1 MINQNELFNNLTD
14 LANDPASGFYWT
26 DQMFTDGRV
35 YRIFN
40 YRLSSYQF
48 WIKPD
53 ALYGRGTVFDVTD
66 TDKPVLVS
74 LCMPK
79 FFNLDENPMAVTTE
93 ELDTLAPDQYKVC
106 NKADGSLITLFRN
119 HNGELIVKSKGSLYS
134 DQAIAARK
142 YIEEQKSQNI
152 MEFIDANC
160 TPNSSVNM
168 EWVAPDNLIVLRYN
182 EAKLIPLNTV
192 DHTTGKVTPFN
203 VDIVHLSTVQEMK
216 SRSNIEG
223 VVVYL
228 ADGRM
233 VKVKTDWYVALHRVR
248 DDINNPKRIAASVL
262 EEASDDMK
270 SAFPE
275 FKEHIEKI
283 EYKVIGTW
291 NRLQTVLPELDLTVK
306 HELQLGTSFKDIAL
320 KCKDL
325 SSEVAATQN
334 LNSFDSFFFNYCMV
348 VMRNKQFDNTK
359 LKELVIDY
367 CVKDD
372 ATSTLN

>member
-1 MINQNELFNNLTD
+1 MINQNELFNNLMS
-14 LANDPASGFYWT
+14 LVNDPTSGFYWT
-26 DQMFTDGRV
+26 DQMYTDGRV

-40 YRLSSYQF
+40 YRLSSYQH

-53 ALYGRGTVFDVTD
+53 ALYGRGTVYDVTD
-66 TDKPVLVS
+66 TDKPILVS

-93 ELDTLAPDQYKVC
+93 ELDTLTPDQYRVR
-106 NKADGSLITLFRN
+106 NKEDGSLITLFRS
-119 HNGELIVKSKGSLYS
+119 HNGELVVKSKGSLFS

-168 EWVAPDNLIVLRYN
+168 EWVAPDNLIVLRYS
-182 EAKLIPLNTV
+182 EARLIPLNTV
-192 DHTTGKVTPFN
+192 NHVTGKVTPFN
-203 VDIVHLSTVQEMK
+203 IDSVQFKTVQEMK
-216 SRSNIEG
+216 SRQGIEG

-228 ADGRM
+228 ADDRM

-248 DDINNPKRIAASVL
+248 DDINNPKRIAAAVL

-283 EYKVIGTW
+283 ECKIIGTW
-291 NRLQTVLPELDLTVK
+291 NRLQVVLQRLHLIVEREL
-306 HELQLGTSFKDIAL
+306 ELGTSFKDIAL

-325 SSEVAATQN
+325 TGEIAASQN
-334 LNSFDSFFFNYCMV
+334 LDTFDSFLFSYCMG
-348 VMRNKQFDNTK
+348 VMRNKQFDDTK

-367 CVKDD
+367 CVRDD
-372 ATSTLN
+372 PISTIN

>member
-1 MINQNELFNNLTD
+1 MINQNKLFNNLMD
-14 LANDPASGFYWT
+14 LVSDPTSGFYYAEQTYT
-26 DQMFTDGRV
+26 DNRV

-40 YRLSSYQF
+40 YRLSSYQH
-48 WIKPD
+48 WIKPG
-53 ALYGRGTVFDVTD
+53 ALYGRGTVYDVTD
-66 TDKPVLVS
+66 TSKPVLVS

-93 ELDTLAPDQYKVC
+93 ELDTLTPDRYSVR

-119 HNGELIVKSKGSLYS
+119 RNGELVVKSKGSLYS

-160 TPNSSVNM
+160 AADSSVNM

-182 EAKLIPLNTV
+182 VPRLIPLNTV
-192 DHTTGKVTPFN
+192 NHVTGEVTPFD
-203 VDIVHLSTVQEMK
+203 VDVVLLTTVQEMK
-216 SRSNIEG
+216 SRCNTEG

-228 ADGRM
+228 TDGRM

-248 DDINNPKRIAASVL
+248 DDINNPKRIAAAVL

-283 EYKVIGTW
+283 EYTVIETW
-291 NRLQTVLPELDLTVK
+291 NRIQVVMQDLDLVVK
-306 HELQLGTSFKDIAL
+306 REVELGTSFKDIAL
-320 KCKDL
+320 KCKFL
-325 SSEVAATQN
+325 STEVAMAQN
-334 LNSFDSFFFNYCMV
+334 LSNFESFFFNYCMG
-348 VMRNKQFDNTK
+348 VMRNKQFDDTK

-367 CVKDD
+367 CV
-372 ATSTLN
+372 SQ

>member
-1 MINQNELFNNLTD
+1 MINQNGLFSNLMN
-14 LANDPASGFYWT
+14 LVNDSASGFYWA

-40 YRLSSYQF
+40 YRLSSYQY

-93 ELDTLAPDQYKVC
+93 ELDTLTPDQYKVR

-192 DHTTGKVTPFN
+192 NHTTGKVTPFS
-203 VDIVHLSTVQEMK
+203 VDVVHLSTVQEMK
-216 SRSNIEG
+216 SRQGIEG

-228 ADGRM
+228 TDDRM

-248 DDINNPKRIAASVL
+248 DDINNPKRIAAAVL

-291 NRLQTVLPELDLTVK
+291 NRLQAVLPELDLTVK
-306 HELQLGTSFKDIAL
+306 RELELGTSFKDIAL

-334 LNSFDSFFFNYCMV
+334 LDSFDSFFFNYCMG